1 MTDKKKLM
9 LANIMKVTLQI
20 FLIGLNNLNE

>member
-1 MTDKKKLM
+1 MTDQKKLM

-20 FLIGLNNLNE
+20 FLKGLNNLNK